1 MKKVLNYIILA
12 VLILFVIAA
21 ILLGL
26 RFSAFTGEGVHSF
39 LGYTRLDFSQTVY
52 FIDDNT
58 REVSGSSTFSVVG
71 LVQPT
76 DSNGSM
82 RSFRGMMGVA
92 QYPIA
97 LEQFYSDYVAA
108 SDSGM
113 ITVVAHTRESGNAYY
128 WLMISAKNPEI
139 YHLQIVLAD
148 GTSLS
153 AYPGETA
160 EEALA
165 NYDLYWESFPG

>member
-1 MKKVLNYIILA
+1 MKKGVNFIILGVL
-12 VLILFVIAA
+12 VLILVAA
-21 ILLGL
+21 IVLSFG
-26 RFSAFTGEGVHSF
+26 FSAFTQEGVHSF

-52 FIDDNT
+52 FIDANT
-58 REVSGSSTFSVVG
+58 KEVSGSSTFTVVG

-76 DSNGSM
+76 NSDGSM
-82 RSFRGMMGVA
+82 RGFRGVMGVA

-97 LEQFYSDYVAA
+97 LEEFRSDYVAA
-108 SDSGM
+108 SDNSM
-113 ITVVAHTRESGNAYY
+113 INIVAHTRESGNAYY
-128 WLMISAKNPEI
+128 WLMVSAKNPEI
-139 YHLQIVLAD
+139 YRLQIVLAD

-160 EEALA
+160 EDALA